1 MEFLYCWVICIIIN
15 HIILYVYWRIKSKE
29 ETTLGDM
36 YLYYTEDKYISN
48 FIFIVFVWT
57 PLNFIPIIAYI
68 ILIIFSLFSHLRIR

>member
-29 ETTLGDM
+29 GTTLGDM

-48 FIFIVFVWT
+48 F
-57 PLNFIPIIAYI
+57 
-68 ILIIFSLFSHLRIR
+68 